1 MIFILYLILFWS
13 LYMFFST
20 LYNLDK
26 ERTESRTKI
35 KKEEIGITSNSSS
48 SITAERIDREPI
60 SSYSAPSLS
69 VSNRE
74 VRVFD
79 SLNATLKTDNEKIQ
93 FLLNDLKSLERSVLY
108 HPLYNTLTVGMKHSM
123 DVMRT
128 DYTELMNAY
137 MEVDKA
143 NRPSQD
149 ELVIGGL
156 RNILE
161 RMEQVNRTLVTK
173 SFSNLKRKV
182 NVINQRDG
190 AD

>member
-1 MIFILYLILFWS
+1 
-13 LYMFFST
+13 MFFST
-20 LYNLDK
+20 LFNLDK
-26 ERTESRTKI
+26 ERTKSRTKI
-35 KKEEIGITSNSSS
+35 KREETGITSNSSN
-48 SITAERIDREPI
+48 SITAKRIDWEPI
-60 SSYSAPSLS
+60 SSYSVPSLS

-79 SLNATLKTDNEKIQ
+79 SLNATLKTDNAKIQ
-93 FLLNDLKSLERSVLY
+93 FLLNDLKSLERSVLH
-108 HPLYNTLTVGMKHSM
+108 HPLYNMLTVEMKHSM

-137 MEVDKA
+137 MEVDIA

-149 ELVIGGL
+149 ELVMGGL

-161 RMEQVNRTLVTK
+161 RMEQINRTLVTK